1 MRLRSIISGVV
12 FAVVIFVSVC
22 RVDGRTNMVIDVR
35 KSVKADCGFQS
46 DFVAF
51 QLHCYATLQQWIE
64 LQSRTSGMAVSFDD
78 AARQVAQSHVFL
90 VATYGL
96 EMLPKRY
103 FLGWMFHL
111 FDLTGRV
118 EDNTLVVSEA
128 GEMSE
133 LFGCYQETNGPWKES
148 LDAALMKEVS
158 ITGTN
163 WNAEQ
168 AFSYL
173 SCLTDLP
180 LLLDRPLL
188 PNEHNFF
195 PPPLDKSIALAFTNA
210 PVGEVISSILSDLGL
225 TNRVQG
231 GVVFIYDSK
240 KR

>member
-1 MRLRSIISGVV
+1 MRLRAVVSGVV
-12 FAVVIFVSVC
+12 FAVVFVSVC
-22 RVDGRTNMVIDVR
+22 RVDSRTNMVADVR
-35 KSVKADCGFQS
+35 KSVKADRGFQS

-51 QLHCYATLQQWIE
+51 QLHRYATLQQWIE
-64 LQSRTSGMAVSFDD
+64 LQSRTSGMAAGFDD

-90 VATYGL
+90 VAGSGL
-96 EMLPKRY
+96 EKLPKRY

-118 EDNTLVVSEA
+118 EDNTLVVSKAE
-128 GEMSE
+128 EMSE
-133 LFGCYQETNGPWKES
+133 LFRCYQETNGYWKES
-148 LDAALMKEVS
+148 LDASLMKEVS

-163 WNAEQ
+163 RNAEQ

-173 SCLTDLP
+173 SCLTDVP

-195 PPPLDKSIALAFTNA
+195 PPPLDKRITLAFTNA
-210 PVGEVISSILSDLGL
+210 PVGEVISSMLSDLGL
-225 TNRVQG
+225 TNRIQG